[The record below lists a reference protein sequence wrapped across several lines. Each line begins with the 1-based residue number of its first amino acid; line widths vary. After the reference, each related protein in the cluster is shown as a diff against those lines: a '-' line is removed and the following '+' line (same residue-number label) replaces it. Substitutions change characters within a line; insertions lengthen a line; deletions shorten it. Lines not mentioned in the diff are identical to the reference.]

1 MFNEI
6 KCPLCKLLYNP
17 NSKIPIILLECHHN
31 ICQECLVN
39 LNENICPIHN
49 KPFLIEQSTVNKTL
63 LNLIDFIDS
72 KNFEIINE
80 LRNDE
85 DIIYD
90 NNNNNFNNN
99 NNLNLEKNLTNI
111 EKEEKIKLK
120 MELINEYLQIIKGN
134 YSINEKKNILNETKD
149 FIQNEYSQTKEKIHK
164 LIIEKK
170 LINNE
175 NNLIKELKKNYIE
188 YNNNLLN
195 QLEKEINFIEEKQKN
210 FKEKIINILN
220 KINFLCEHLSK
231 NFFIISNDC
240 DETTKLCE
248 EILSQINLF
257 NEKNRKILFKIK
269 KICIS
274 IEKKQRKIKINYQFN
289 NNNNNNN
296 SINNYESS
304 DEDNNYSSSNKNL
317 ETFSNDS
324 LLKRNISIHS
334 FNYKDNS
341 NNSFNNSFS
350 SNPENFNKNEIIK
363 KNKLTKDNIVFI
375 KNKLKNECINCS
387 GYLIGDEG
395 IKKLLEFMIKK
406 NLEKKN
412 ILMKKSILETSI
424 NNNIINN
431 INNSIIN
438 NNNKNEIIY
447 KELKLAGCGITND
460 GLSYIKSILVVTKNS
475 INSLNLSRNYF
486 DNFSVNYI
494 ISIINKNPQLKELK
508 LNENYFTKEGKE
520 RIEDYIKK
528 NNNKLKYEI

>member
-1 MFNEI
+1 MLNEI

-72 KNFEIINE
+72 KNFEIIND
-80 LRNDE
+80 LREDE
-85 DIIYD
+85 DIIY
-90 NNNNNFNNN
+90 NNNNNYNNDNNN
-99 NNLNLEKNLTNI
+99 FNLEKNLTNV
-111 EKEEKIKLK
+111 EKEEKITLK
-120 MELINEYLQIIKGN
+120 MDLINEYLQIIKGN
-134 YSINEKKNILNETKD
+134 YSLNEKKNVFKETKD
-149 FIQNEYSQTKEKIHK
+149 FIQNEFNSTKEKIHK
-164 LIIEKK
+164 LISEKK

-195 QLEKEINFIEEKQKN
+195 QLEKEINFIEKKHKIFE
-210 FKEKIINILN
+210 EKIKNILN

-269 KICIS
+269 KICIL

-289 NNNNNNN
+289 THNNINNNN
-296 SINNYESS
+296 SINTYESS
-304 DEDNNYSSSNKNL
+304 DEDNNSNNNNNFL
-317 ETFSNDS
+317 LTETFSNDS

-341 NNSFNNSFS
+341 NNSNNNSFS
-350 SNPENFNKNEIIK
+350 SNPENFNKNENIK

-387 GYLIGDEG
+387 GYSIGDEG

-406 NLEKKN
+406 NLEKKSF
-412 ILMKKSILETSI
+412 LMKKSILDTSI

-431 INNSIIN
+431 NNI
-438 NNNKNEIIY
+438 NNKNEIIY

-508 LNENYFTKEGKE
+508 LNENYFTKEGKK
-520 RIEDYIKK
+520 RIEDYIKE
-528 NNNKLKYEI
+528 NNKKLKYEI